1 MKMLRLII
9 VLISI
14 QFGNHFLVSGQT
26 VLDTYI
32 DEGLKNNLV
41 LEQRNISLEKAMYSL
56 KIANGLFSPSLKLI
70 GDFISGDGGRS
81 ISFPV
86 GDLLNPVY
94 ATLNQL
100 TGSDQFPQIEN
111 VTTNFFPREFYDVR
125 ARTSMPIFNT
135 DLIYN
140 RKISQQQVLLQD
152 YEVAIYKR
160 ELIRNIKM
168 AYFNYMSAREG
179 VAIYESA
186 LTRAMEGK
194 RVNESLL
201 ANGKGLQAYVLRSQ
215 SEIESIKAQLTDAER
230 QLENSQLYFN
240 FLLNR
245 DPSETIL
252 TDYSPEADLSRAV
265 LLIGETPDTQQRE
278 ELFQLKTLQSLNENI
293 VSKNKYFWAPRLSG
307 FLDIGAQSENLIY
320 TSQANFYLYGFSLE
334 MPLFN
339 GFTNRN
345 RIAQSRLE
353 VKNSELSY
361 QLVQRQLHM
370 SSQVSK
376 NTLISAYQNYQ
387 SALKQLEAAESYQ
400 RLIER
405 GYKEGVNTFIEAIDA
420 RNQLTSAQLSVNL
433 NQYRVLIAEASLE
446 RETASYTLR

>member
-1 MKMLRLII
+1 MKMLRLLI

-26 VLDTYI
+26 LLDTYI

-70 GDFISGDGGRS
+70 GDFISGDGGRR

-111 VTTNFFPREFYDVR
+111 VNTNFFPREFYDVR

-140 RKISQQQVLLQD
+140 RKILQQQVLLQD

-215 SEIESIKAQLTDAER
+215 SEIESIKAQLTEAER

-245 DPSETIL
+245 DPSATIL

-278 ELFQLKTLQSLNENI
+278 ELFQLKTLLSLNENI
-293 VSKNKYFWAPRLSG
+293 VLKNKYFWAPRLSG

-353 VKNSELSY
+353 VKNSEVNY

-370 SSQVSK
+370 SSEVSK